1 MHRTTSICGMPIVCT
16 FAGMLVLRHQPHD
29 LYCWENSGGP
39 GYSNGCCHCCT
50 TRLLYLLVYFQHVCL
65 HVGAWAPTPHCH
77 VHHLHV
83 CWYGGVTTPTT
94 RHLYLLVLCFNMQ
107 HAFCAHGG
115 HALGGNARDRRS
127 VSVLNGGQGM
137 RFCQIWVLAAVLRH
151 RLHCMHATA
160 VRYRY

>member
-1 MHRTTSICGMPIVCT
+1 MPIVCT

-29 LYCWENSGGP
+29 LYCWENGGGP
-39 GYSNGCCHCCT
+39 GYNNGCCHCCT
-50 TRLLYLLVYFQHVCL
+50 TRLLYLLVYFQRVCL

-127 VSVLNGGQGM
+127 VPVLTGGQGM
-137 RFCQIWVLAAVLRH
+137 RFVKSGFWLPFFAIVSIA
-151 RLHCMHATA
+151 CMRPPFGTGTEWRSGGF
-160 VRYRY
+160 V